1 MDVIIE
7 KSGINYLAQIKTAKA
22 AKLINEYYDI
32 SKKKGEYMRFSERA
46 YADFIQTCD
55 IGHLK
60 VEEKR

>member
-1 MDVIIE
+1 ME
-7 KSGINYLAQIKTAKA
+7 EKKKKSGINYLAQIKTAKA